1 MVIQAAL
8 ALLLRRLG
16 SGTDIPLGTIVSG
29 REEAA
34 LADLI
39 GLFANT
45 LVLRTDVSGDPTFV
59 ELLERVRETDLGA
72 FDHQDVPFDA
82 VVEELQPQREPGL
95 HPLFQVALTVMAEEQ
110 EISWDLGSWGTR
122 VVDRDTRF
130 ARFDLAVALN
140 ERRRDG
146 RPVGL
151 TGVIEYSTE
160 LFAAADV
167 AVLGERLKAVLVQ
180 VAKAPDDRLSDIE
193 VTLPDEE
200 RWLRDSGAAVTA
212 PMTLPE
218 VFARQ
223 VRAADPERP
232 AVVCAGRSLS
242 FAELD
247 ARSS

>member
-1 MVIQAAL
+1 M
-8 ALLLRRLG
+8 
-16 SGTDIPLGTIVSG
+16 
-29 REEAA
+29 
-34 LADLI
+34 
-39 GLFANT
+39 
-45 LVLRTDVSGDPTFV
+45 
-59 ELLERVRETDLGA
+59 
-72 FDHQDVPFDA
+72 
-82 VVEELQPQREPGL
+82 
-95 HPLFQVALTVMAEEQ
+95 
-110 EISWDLGSWGTR
+110 
-122 VVDRDTRF
+122 
-130 ARFDLAVALN
+130 
-140 ERRRDG
+140 
-146 RPVGL
+146 GL

-180 VAKAPDDRLSDIE
+180 VAKAPNDRLSDIE

-247 ARSS
+247 ARSSQWARLLTERGVGRETVVASCVPRSVDSVVLLLAIMRAGGIWQPLDPAYPDERIGRLLRDSGASLVLCPGKEGGRFDIPVLALNQIGRASCRERV